1 MTEVREGRHKINNM
15 ANTYTQINIHAIFS
29 VKGRENS
36 ITQNFGD
43 RLHQYIAGI
52 INNTKNYSLAVNGY
66 KDHIHVFFELSPVN
80 SLSDVIR
87 DIKANS
93 SKWINENKFVTGHFN
108 WQEGY
113 GAFSYSRSQ
122 RDIVIKYIMEQE
134 KHHAT
139 KAFREEY
146 LELLKKFEIPFED
159 HYIFEFYD

>member
-1 MTEVREGRHKINNM
+1 M

-29 VKGRENS
+29 VKGRGNI
-36 ITQNFGD
+36 ITKHFAD
-43 RLHQYIAGI
+43 RLYQYIAGI
-52 INNTKNYSLAVNGY
+52 INSTNNYSLAVNGH
-66 KDHIHVFFELSPVN
+66 KDHIHVFFELNPAN
-80 SLSDVIR
+80 SLSDIIR

-93 SKWINENKFVTGHFN
+93 SKWINENKLVLGHFN

-122 RDIVIKYIMEQE
+122 RDTVIKYIRNQE

-139 KAFREEY
+139 KAFKEEY
-146 LELLKKFEIPFED
+146 LELLKKFEIPFDD